1 MKTSIVTAAVAGVLF
16 AGTAHAGF
24 VFSDE
29 QPPTENSFSVPGIND
44 FASDLLAAGV
54 GTVAVSTT
62 LMLDAP
68 GSVQV
73 DYFGKEAVFEN
84 SFQWNGSTLATT
96 PAERVDPWGE
106 RPLGSFDDVSIGILN
121 FAFCTS
127 GGTLGDGSTVGPG
140 CVTNADNDTRD
151 PFGQSSIGMRIVDG
165 GNTAWVLWDDGGAG
179 PDDNHDD
186 MIIRLTFTAAE
197 QVPEPGTLG
206 LLGLGLL
213 AFGARRRWAAAR

>member
-1 MKTSIVTAAVAGVLF
+1 MNTRLVAAAVTGVLF

-29 QPPTENSFSVPGIND
+29 QPPTSTSFAVPGIND
-44 FASDLLAAGV
+44 FDEELLAAGV
-54 GTVAVSTT
+54 GTVAVATT
-62 LMLDAP
+62 LLIDGP
-68 GSVQV
+68 GSISVE
-73 DYFGKEAVFEN
+73 YFGKEAVFEN
-84 SFQWNGSTLATT
+84 SFQWAGSTIATT
-96 PAERVDPWGE
+96 PSERVDPWGA
-106 RPLGSFDDVSIGILN
+106 RPIASFDDVAAGALN

-127 GGTLGDGSTVGPG
+127 GGTLAEGGTVNSH

-151 PFGQSSIGMRIVDG
+151 PLGQSSIGMRIVDG

-186 MIIRLTFTAAE
+186 MIIRLTFEAAE
-197 QVPEPGTLG
+197 QVPEPATLG

-213 AFGARRRWAAAR
+213 AFGATARRRR

>member
-1 MKTSIVTAAVAGVLF
+1 MKTSLVAAAVAGVLF
-16 AGTAHAGF
+16 TGAAQAGF

-29 QPPTENSFSVPGIND
+29 APPTENSFAVPGIND
-44 FASDLLAAGV
+44 FADDLLAAGV
-54 GTVAVSTT
+54 GTVAVSTS

-68 GSVQV
+68 GTITV
-73 DYFGKEAVFEN
+73 DYFGKEAAFEN
-84 SFQWNGSTLATT
+84 SFQWSGATIATT
-96 PAERVDPWGE
+96 PSMQVDPWGQ
-106 RPLGSFDDVSIGILN
+106 RAVASFDDVGAGLLN

-127 GGTLGDGSTVGPG
+127 GGNTANGAIGPG

-151 PFGQSSIGMRIVDG
+151 PLGQSSIGMRIVDG

-186 MIIRLTFTAAE
+186 MIIRLTFQAAE
-197 QVPEPGTLG
+197 QVPEPATLG

-213 AFGARRRWAAAR
+213 AFGAGARRRRG